1 MFKGLGALGNIA
13 SLMRNAGELSGKLNQ
28 VTENLRQRKV
38 LGEAGGGMVRVEA
51 NGLGV
56 VTTITI
62 EPNLIESGNGEMLQ
76 DLLPAAIN
84 QALARARQLHVEAMR
99 DVTGGISLPGMDQL
113 MEQYMSHGGDQENRG

>member
-38 LGEAGGGMVRVEA
+38 QGESGGGMVRVEA

-62 EPNLIESGNGEMLQ
+62 EPELIASGDGEMLQ

-84 QALARARQLHVEAMR
+84 QAMAKARQLHVEAMR

-113 MEQYMSHGGDQENRG
+113 MEQYMSHGGDQGSQR

>member
-113 MEQYMSHGGDQENRG
+113 MEQYLSHGGDQESRG

>member
-28 VTENLRQRKV
+28 VTEKLRQRKV

-62 EPNLIESGNGEMLQ
+62 EPELIEAGDGEMLQ

-84 QALARARQLHVEAMR
+84 QALAKARQLHVEAMR

-113 MEQYMSHGGDQENRG
+113 MEQYMSHGGDEGSQR

>member
-13 SLMRNAGELSGKLNQ
+13 SLMRNAGELSGKLNE

>member
-99 DVTGGISLPGMDQL
+99 DVTGGISMPGMDQL
-113 MEQYMSHGGDQENRG
+113 MEQYLSHGGDQESRG